1 MAKIDI
7 TALDKELKLGRIAP
21 VYVIVGEEPYLV
33 QSAMRRIRETFGAS
47 DGDDLSVASFSARD
61 ADADE
66 VIGALRTVPLLGGRP
81 LVMVRDGEYLTKEGR
96 KRFAEALVSYVE
108 APLSESTLIISAE
121 KIDGRSR
128 LMQLAV
134 KTGTVVECKKL
145 YDDKLPAWI
154 GMEVKR
160 RERQISFEA
169 AKFLAEMV
177 GNDLGQLTGAIDRL
191 VLYTGERR
199 LVELKDVEE
208 AITETHQRDVFELTD
223 AVGQRKISRA
233 LSYLHNLLEN
243 GQPPPL
249 ILHMLARH
257 FRILSKAREVEGRL
271 TERSEIA
278 KYLGVNPFYLSNYV
292 QQARNFSKQE
302 LRRSFFTLHRCDRE
316 IKSSRLPR
324 ERVLERAIIS
334 IAEKKA
340 P

>member
-1 MAKIDI
+1 MPKIDI
-7 TALDKELKLGRIAP
+7 TALDKSLKQGKISP
-21 VYVIVGEEPYLV
+21 VYVIVGDEPYLV
-33 QSAMRRIRETFGAS
+33 QTAVKRVRETLVGGA
-47 DGDDLSVASFSARD
+47 DDDMSVTSFSARD
-61 ADADE
+61 ADADA

-81 LVMVRDGEYLTKEGR
+81 FVMLRDGEYLTKEGR
-96 KRFAEALVSYVE
+96 KRFSQAIASYLE
-108 APLSESTLIISAE
+108 APVPESTLVIHAQ

-134 KTGTVVECKKL
+134 KSGTVVECKKL

-154 GMEVKR
+154 GMEIKR
-160 RERQISFEA
+160 RDRQISFEA
-169 AKFLAEMV
+169 AKFLADMV
-177 GNDLGQLTGAIDRL
+177 GNDLGQLVSAIDRL
-191 VLYTGERR
+191 VLYIGDRK
-199 LVELKDVEE
+199 LVELADVEE

-223 AVGQRKISRA
+223 AVGQRRISRA

-257 FRILSKAREVEGRL
+257 FRILSKAREVEGRMM
-271 TERSEIA
+271 ERADIA
-278 KYLGVNPFYLSNYV
+278 KYLGVNPFYLNNYL

-302 LRRSFFTLHRCDRE
+302 LRQSFHALHRCDRE
-316 IKSSRLPR
+316 IKSSRLSR
-324 ERVLERAIIS
+324 ERILERAIIS